1 MAQCL
6 WQRSVGSLSKR
17 KIMKKILVP
26 TDFSECAKYA
36 AEVAAGIAKKTGARI
51 YLLHALEI
59 PHYSRNDG
67 FGQATDTAEGLFL
80 LKYTKQGFAKLL
92 SEPFFDGVNVGEVV
106 QFDNAYETITQQALE
121 HDVDMIVMGSHG
133 AKGFQ
138 EEFIGS
144 TAEKVIRLASCPVLT
159 IKKRHEEF
167 NPSSI
172 GFASNYFGE
181 SSTGFARV
189 QRFAEIFGS
198 KIHLLKVITPTNF
211 EPTLYSQS
219 LIKQF
224 AKKVGLKDYTSSV
237 YNHKDVVEGV
247 NEYCEMHD
255 IDLIAMET
263 HGRTG
268 LSHLLRGSIAEDV
281 TNHSKLPVL
290 TTKIPK
296 EKESEAAIFPD

>member
-1 MAQCL
+1 
-6 WQRSVGSLSKR
+6 
-17 KIMKKILVP
+17 MKKILVP
-26 TDFSECAKYA
+26 TDFSECAKHA

-80 LKYTKQGFAKLL
+80 LKYTKMGFAKLL

-121 HDVDMIVMGSHG
+121 HEVDMIIMGSHG

-138 EEFIGS
+138 EQFIGS

-159 IKKRHEEF
+159 IKKRHEVF
-167 NPSSI
+167 KPDSI
-172 GFASNYFGE
+172 AFASNFFGE
-181 SSTGFARV
+181 STAGFDKV
-189 QRFAEIFGS
+189 KRFAQIFGS

-211 EPTLYSQS
+211 EPTLYSKN
-219 LIKQF
+219 LISQF
-224 AKKVGLKDYTSSV
+224 AKKMVLKDYTSSI
-237 YNHKDVVEGV
+237 YNHADLVDGV

-268 LSHLLRGSIAEDV
+268 LSHLLKGSIAEDV
-281 TNHSKLPVL
+281 TNHSKLPVF

-296 EKESEAAIFPD
+296 VKDSEGAIFPD